1 VLVAEKKLLVAGCWL
16 DLATTGRLAAT
27 GSWKRYWRSR
37 IQGAMCCVL
46 SRFASETS
54 NWLALG
60 EEEQLGVSGR
70 FAVAALLRRH

>member
-1 VLVAEKKLLVAGCWL
+1 LLVAEKKLLVAGCWL

-46 SRFASETS
+46 PRFASETS

-60 EEEQLGVSGR
+60 EEEQHGARLS
-70 FAVAALLRRH
+70 FFISLSWFT

>member
-1 VLVAEKKLLVAGCWL
+1 
-16 DLATTGRLAAT
+16 
-27 GSWKRYWRSR
+27 
-37 IQGAMCCVL
+37 MCCVL